1 MPFII
6 IWRDVFNPGMKYL
19 YGRYCPCC
27 CRDGMQNILASYKRK
42 IKLVKK
48 LLQSSNLVYSLDP
61 LIIPSLIK
69 YPLRPSKTL
78 SYLRSVKP
86 NTSAILPF
94 CVLIFYTYNIC
105 LYIYISRAFI
115 LFIAVRP
122 STTPTF
128 PSPSRFYQFFSPA
141 VLTGE
146 ILLMSDLENK

>member
-6 IWRDVFNPGMKYL
+6 IWRDFFNPGMKYL

-48 LLQSSNLVYSLDP
+48 LLQSSHLVYSLDP

-78 SYLRSVKP
+78 SYLGFVKP
-86 NTSAILPF
+86 NTSVIFALLCFNILYLKYMF
-94 CVLIFYTYNIC
+94 ICVYIYIYEYFIFYTYLPIF
-105 LYIYISRAFI
+105 LVPSFSLQ
-115 LFIAVRP
+115 LFGHP
-122 STTPTF
+122 
-128 PSPSRFYQFFSPA
+128 
-141 VLTGE
+141 
-146 ILLMSDLENK
+146 